1 MIIKNSGNPD
11 NIVTDAVSVHAG
23 DDFGGLLSED
33 NKEDEPD
40 DVEANAAVKEQLRRL
55 NKCSPKVEKTSD
67 SIRPKLA
74 AAIGLNKIWVNQA
87 DEDKTKGR
95 LNKYLMPKNC
105 TGLSVVKVSPE
116 IWLTCKSR
124 IRPQM

>member
-11 NIVTDAVSVHAG
+11 NTVTDAVNVHAG
-23 DDFGGLLSED
+23 DDFGELLSED
-33 NKEDEPD
+33 NKEGESYN
-40 DVEANAAVKEQLRRL
+40 VEANTAVEEQLRRL
-55 NKCSPKVEKTSD
+55 NKSSPKIEKISD

-74 AAIGLNKIWVNQA
+74 AAINIMWVSQA

-105 TGLSVVKVSPE
+105 TGLSVPKVNPK
-116 IWLTCKSR
+116 CG
-124 IRPQM
+124 